1 MVKAMNKL
9 HKAVKIILALP
20 VLDGFCWGLYRFVK
34 RLEKKDPLLIIGGL
48 LWFFL
53 GIFVFWIVD
62 IITIAILN
70 KVTVLA

>member
-34 RLEKKDPLLIIGGL
+34 GIEKKDPLLIIGGL

-53 GIFVFWIVD
+53 GIFDFWIVD

>member
-34 RLEKKDPLLIIGGL
+34 GSEKKDPLLIIGGL